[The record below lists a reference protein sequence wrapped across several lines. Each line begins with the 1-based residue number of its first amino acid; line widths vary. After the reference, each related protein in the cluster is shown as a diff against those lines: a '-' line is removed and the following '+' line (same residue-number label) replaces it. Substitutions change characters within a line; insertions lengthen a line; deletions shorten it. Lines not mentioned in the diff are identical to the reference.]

1 MCCLQFNDNYCD
13 FMYRHQTQVS
23 LTVGV
28 RVENVVQIW
37 KTPPNANG
45 PFSLLY
51 VPPVAAR
58 RNETNKDY

>member
-1 MCCLQFNDNYCD
+1 MNEGVQLSLERAIMCCLQFDDDYYY
-13 FMYRHQTQVS
+13 FMYTHQTQVS

-45 PFSLLY
+45 PFSLL
-51 VPPVAAR
+51 
-58 RNETNKDY
+58 